1 MEPTMNTNHQT
12 EEFCLQTPL
21 LPLPQPWRSPKSSTL
36 TLPPGFPLCTH
47 QQRQHGSPE
56 HLQIPG
62 PRPLQPLPVI
72 TPQVLR
78 QDLTAPWGY
87 PDRVAV
93 CLALVCLKGFFF
105 PICQFLCFRIS
116 SKYHFLKEVFP
127 EAPIPTPCLRYM
139 HSHLLFQTWLSQHLK
154 STLQFF
160 F

>member
-1 MEPTMNTNHQT
+1 MEPTMNTNDQT

-93 CLALVCLKGFFF
+93 CLALVYLKGFFF
-105 PICQFLCFRIS
+105 SHLSIPMLQDQ
-116 SKYHFLKEVFP
+116 LKVVFP

-139 HSHLLFQTWLSQHLK
+139 HSHLLFQTLLSQHLK